1 MWTHRVEVPPPRFD
15 NHLGLAAA
23 AEPLDAEAF
32 VTELAVEGYMGL
44 SSERA
49 LVDWMADM
57 VDRFNIFGL
66 VLGQPPLAQMDSRR
80 TLASVLER
88 PVMA

>member
-32 VTELAVEGYMGL
+32 VTELAVEGLVGAVLPRLAGIDDGGL
-44 SSERA
+44 NVRPVSHCRIAWLTNSGPLSER
-49 LVDWMADM
+49 
-57 VDRFNIFGL
+57 R
-66 VLGQPPLAQMDSRR
+66 
-80 TLASVLER
+80 
-88 PVMA
+88 

>member
-1 MWTHRVEVPPPRFD
+1 
-15 NHLGLAAA
+15 
-23 AEPLDAEAF
+23 
-32 VTELAVEGYMGL
+32 
-44 SSERA
+44 
-49 LVDWMADM
+49 M